1 MIFVEKTS
9 ADFLLVSM
17 PKDITLPYFAEKT
30 FVNSYKNLEIR
41 KFYSLKL
48 SPYMVLHK
56 ASAFGD

>member
-9 ADFLLVSM
+9 TDFLLVSM
-17 PKDITLPYFAEKT
+17 PKDTTLPYFVEKT
-30 FVNSYKNLEIR
+30 FVNSYKNLKIR

-48 SPYMVLHK
+48 SRYMVHK